1 MLSGGERNRLML
13 ARLFLKPANLLIMDE
28 PTNDLDLE
36 TLDLLRDTLLNYQ
49 GTLIIVSHD
58 RDFLDSVVT
67 SLWSFDEDG
76 GLREYVGGYSDWLRQ
91 KPSAPTSTKLV
102 ETTAAPNKP
111 REPIQ
116 NSTRKLS
123 YNEQREYKQ
132 LEDTMAAL
140 EHDIE
145 ALEQAMATPEFF
157 TQDPAE
163 VARETTRYQD
173 LKERLDAAFLR
184 FMELDEHFT

>member
-91 KPSAPTSTKLV
+91 KPSEPTSTKLV
-102 ETTAAPNKP
+102 DTTAAPNKP
-111 REPIQ
+111 REPMQ

-184 FMELDEHFT
+184 FMELDEHST